1 MAVIDVD
8 DNAPGLQLARKW
20 GIVAANDWRPWMDKP
35 LDLIIETTGRA
46 DVLEEIR
53 QLAPKGANIVPSAV
67 ARMMAELVEE
77 KEALIAELK
86 SEATRRALIF
96 HSSHD
101 GMIVVDEYAYITD
114 MNESAAELLEVDKDK
129 VIGEHILSVL
139 PSSGLPRVLK
149 TRQTEFHQEVEL
161 ANGKN

>member
-1 MAVIDVD
+1 MKKVIIIGADARGTSLLKLLHEASGFAVMAVIDVD

-20 GIVAANDWRPWMDKP
+20 GIVASNDWRPWMDKP

-96 HSSHD
+96 
-101 GMIVVDEYAYITD
+101 
-114 MNESAAELLEVDKDK
+114 
-129 VIGEHILSVL
+129 
-139 PSSGLPRVLK
+139 
-149 TRQTEFHQEVEL
+149 TRPTM
-161 ANGKN
+161 A